1 MHSMLWVEWRIF
13 VRNRRFVLLSMAP
26 LLVGLLS
33 AFSQYAAARIGLLY
47 TTGYAFI
54 VRTLNLYAVLLL
66 PFLNVG
72 MAVYLL
78 MAEFHWRTIR
88 RPFIEH
94 RSRTAFLCTKA
105 FMAGVILI
113 FLMFP
118 YALLTLLLA
127 WGLFGLQPVLLEDI
141 TLNVGQSLLRALL
154 AYIWVGL
161 ILYLMA
167 LLGQLLALRTRNL
180 LLAVLGSL
188 MVFYGLVL
196 FGHRLPLGPLR
207 TLVTLSQRMVEARAL
222 APLIPAILQG
232 LSTWAIL
239 TGMLLG
245 LHLHLFQH
253 QDITVD

>member
-1 MHSMLWVEWRIF
+1 MLWVEWRVFI
-13 VRNRRFVLLSMAP
+13 RNRRFAVLSLAP

-33 AFSQYAAARIGLLY
+33 AFSQYAATRIGLLY
-47 TTGYAFI
+47 TTGYVFI

-94 RSRTAFLCTKA
+94 RSRTAFLYTKA
-105 FMAGVILI
+105 FMAGVVLLL
-113 FLMFP
+113 LMLP

-141 TLNVGQSLLRALL
+141 TLSVGQSLLRALL
-154 AYIWVGL
+154 AYVWVGL
-161 ILYLMA
+161 VLYLMA
-167 LLGQLLALRTRNL
+167 LLGQMLALRTRNL

-196 FGHRLPLGPLR
+196 FGDRLPLGPLR
-207 TLVTLSQRMVEARAL
+207 TLVTLSQRMVEAKTL
-222 APLIPAILQG
+222 GPLMPAILQG
-232 LSTWAIL
+232 LSTWTVL
-239 TGMLLG
+239 TGLLLN
-245 LHLHLFQH
+245 LHVHLFRQ
-253 QDITVD
+253 QDITID